1 MEDPKSIVVE
11 TELEVRDWAA
21 LQGYVTRRAMEP
33 GRWSARDWLRGM
45 LFPLAAAMV
54 LVWLALQILGPGNLT
69 LLPLVAG
76 VVICAIATVGI
87 QGVRMRRFQPTPGS
101 YMLALTRM
109 EFDASGVRSVRK
121 GHLGFAEWATVESI
135 DETPEHFFFALDRLV
150 AYVLPKRSIT
160 ATTPEEF
167 GARIRAWHDACRSRP
182 TEALE
187 RRVGWPNPS
196 VETVAIESA
205 VPATV
210 AEEKLGF
217 WRSLKANLLIGVR
230 IFLLRPVRPTD
241 LHASFDQVAALL
253 ALTLGAAFLLDWQRA
268 APDSE
273 FAYYNLYDWVLW
285 LLLGLS
291 ACALLARSLSRR
303 GDTRAV
309 LTASLAS
316 MPWVLLVLWAMVK
329 LPWATENET
338 TLALA
343 TIVLLLMIGMRVVF
357 AANGFLKPA
366 AVVVILVVAV
376 LAGGLQ
382 RYYPTDMHLWDVVPE
397 PGVGDPYTAW
407 QATESTLFDQPMRI
421 SEVVEGLE
429 PERPGVADVFFVG
442 FAGDGSQRV
451 FRREVLFGQ
460 EAFARQMGSGKRS
473 IALIND
479 YQDRIAY
486 PLATATGLRY
496 SLELLGQRM
505 NRDEDVLVLFLTSH
519 GSRES
524 GISVQN
530 GILPLNDVGPDEV
543 QRALDASGIKW
554 RIIIV
559 SACYAGVFIEPLKSD
574 DTLVITAADPDH
586 NSFGC
591 ADDRDLTYFGEEF
604 LRDALPV
611 APSLEE
617 AFQTARVE
625 IERRERAEKKT
636 PSNPQ
641 IHVGDA
647 IREKLAALGRLPL
660 K

>member
-1 MEDPKSIVVE
+1 MEDPNPIVVE
-11 TELEVRDWAA
+11 TELDVRDWAA
-21 LQGYVTRRAMEP
+21 LQAYVTRRAMEL
-33 GRWSARDWLRGM
+33 RHWSARDWLRGL
-45 LFPLAAAMV
+45 LFPVAAATV
-54 LVWLALQILGPGNLT
+54 LAWLALQFLGSGNDT
-69 LLPLVAG
+69 FFPLVAG
-76 VVICAIATVGI
+76 VFICAIAMVGI
-87 QGVRMRRFQPTPGS
+87 QGVRMRRFQPAPGS
-101 YMLALTRM
+101 YMLARTRM
-109 EFDASGVRSVRK
+109 EFDATGVRSTRK
-121 GHLGFAEWATVESI
+121 GHLGFAEWVTVESV
-135 DETPEHFFFALDRLV
+135 DETSEHFFFALDRLV

-160 ATTPEEF
+160 VVTPEEF
-167 GARIRAWHDACRSRP
+167 GARIREWHAARRSMP
-182 TEALE
+182 TQAHEQAVESLE
-187 RRVGWPNPS
+187 PRVDS
-196 VETVAIESA
+196 VATELLARSA
-205 VPATV
+205 TRK
-210 AEEKLGF
+210 EKVGF
-217 WRSLKANLLIGVR
+217 WRSLRANLLVGVR
-230 IFLLRPVRPTD
+230 IFLLRRVKPTD

-253 ALTLGAAFLLDWQRA
+253 ALTLGAAVLLDWQRA
-268 APDSE
+268 EPGSQ
-273 FAYYNLYDWVLW
+273 FAYYSLYDWALW

-291 ACALLARSLSRR
+291 ACALLARSLSPRA
-303 GDTRAV
+303 DTRAV
-309 LTASLAS
+309 LTASFAS
-316 MPWVLLVLWAMVK
+316 MPWVLLVLWAMGK
-329 LPWATENET
+329 LPSATYSDS

-343 TIVLLLMIGMRVVF
+343 TIALLLVIGMRVAF
-357 AANGFLKPA
+357 AAIGFLKPA
-366 AVVVILVVAV
+366 AVLVILLVACF
-376 LAGGLQ
+376 AGGLQ
-382 RYYPTDMHLWDVVPE
+382 RYYFIDLHLWEVMPE
-397 PGVGDPYTAW
+397 PAASFTAW
-407 QATESTLFDQPMRI
+407 EATESTLFDQPIRI

-429 PERPGVADVFFVG
+429 PERPGVTDVFFVG

-505 NRDEDVLVLFLTSH
+505 NRDEDVLVLFLASH

-574 DTLVITAADPDH
+574 TTVVITAADPDH